1 MRSIPV
7 MPFCRKPIQWI
18 SSRKR
23 ESRTTALSHNT
34 MWKAAMRRLFHA
46 TFICRCRRRWC
57 DGQTSIAE
65 RRGKS
70 GYTVASTNCRASF
83 TVRCAVRSTAGL
95 PGTTVASTP
104 LSGGAAL
111 AWSMARQRVTHR
123 PSRRAICRTRWLR
136 QFMRCWAK
144 RTLSSQSWK

>member
-1 MRSIPV
+1 
-7 MPFCRKPIQWI
+7 MPFCKKPIQWI
-18 SSRKR
+18 SLTKSVCRIM
-23 ESRTTALSHNT
+23 ESYRSI
-34 MWKAAMRRLFHA
+34 MWKTAIPLLFSV
-46 TFICRCRRRWC
+46 TSICRCRRKWC
-57 DGQTSIAE
+57 GGQTSTAG
-65 RRGKS
+65 RNGRS
-70 GYTVASTNCRASF
+70 GSTVASTNCRASF

-144 RTLSSQSWK
+144 RTLSSPSWK